1 MKTGESS
8 GKIDGPAESPA
19 GRPDPQAVPRRDFLK
34 ASALAA
40 AAAGTAL
47 SAATSPAADTKP
59 AATAPA
65 PRKTFLVIEGHI
77 DDAEIG
83 AGGVLIQAAR
93 AGHRVVIITV
103 AGNYS
108 SWAPTVGRE
117 ERTKREA
124 VELAQSFGFEKRFL
138 NGNYHQTNASSL
150 ELKRQL
156 ADIYVELKP
165 DVALISHHEDHWP
178 DHSNSGLAAKDAIM
192 FSHGL
197 SHDLRSQRT
206 PLIYGYGVTPV
217 QTYHFEPDVYYDV
230 TDVMPEYMDL
240 ISRVEAVRTGRPLQ
254 QEIRYEF
261 RTLGSAGKTMPLSA
275 HAMVRLAEAA
285 RWGNRAGC
293 PFAIGFRTVWGPRW
307 GQKIV

>member
-1 MKTGESS
+1 MKNDPVLERVGSN
-8 GKIDGPAESPA
+8 ESPPPSA
-19 GRPDPQAVPRRDFLK
+19 DPQGVPRRDFLRS
-34 ASALAA
+34 SAFAAA
-40 AAAGTAL
+40 AAAGTAIL
-47 SAATSPAADTKP
+47 PPAA
-59 AATAPA
+59 AAAAPKGGGADA
-65 PRKTFLVIEGHI
+65 PRRKTFLAVEGHI

-93 AGHRVVIITV
+93 AGHRVVIVTV

-138 NGNYHQTNASSL
+138 DRNYHQTDATDLS
-150 ELKRQL
+150 LKRQL
-156 ADIYVELKP
+156 AEIFVELKP
-165 DVALISHHEDHWP
+165 DVAFICHHEDHWP
-178 DHSNSGLAAKDAIM
+178 DHANSGLAAKDAFL

-197 SHDLRSQRT
+197 SQDLRPQRS
-206 PLIYGYGVTPV
+206 PLIYAYGVTPV

-230 TDVMPEYMDL
+230 TDAMPEYMDL
-240 ISRVEAVRTGRPLQ
+240 ICRVEAVRTGRPLKD
-254 QEIRYEF
+254 EIRHEF
-261 RTLGSAGKTMPLSA
+261 RTLAGGGRTMPLSA
-275 HAMVRLAEAA
+275 HAVVRLAEAL

-293 PFAIGFRTVWGPRW
+293 QFAIGFRTVWGPRW

>member
-1 MKTGESS
+1 MNHGESPPPTGS
-8 GKIDGPAESPA
+8 RENVPAHPDSP
-19 GRPDPQAVPRRDFLK
+19 GVPRRDFLR
-34 ASALAA
+34 ATALAA
-40 AAAGTAL
+40 AAGGSAILTPPAG
-47 SAATSPAADTKP
+47 AAETKP
-59 AATAPA
+59 AESGP
-65 PRKTFLVIEGHI
+65 PRRKTFLAVEGHI

-83 AGGVLIQAAR
+83 VGGLLIQAAR
-93 AGHRVVIITV
+93 AGHRVVVVTV

-117 ERTKREA
+117 ERTQREA
-124 VELAQSFGFEKRFL
+124 RELAQSFGFEKRFL
-138 NGNYHQTNASSL
+138 KRNYHQTDATDLS
-150 ELKRQL
+150 LKREL

-165 DVALISHHEDHWP
+165 DVAFICHHEDHWP
-178 DHSNSGLAAKDAIM
+178 DHANSGLAAKDAFM

-197 SHDLRSQRT
+197 SQDMRTQRSA
-206 PLIYGYGVTPV
+206 LIYAYGVTPV

-240 ISRVEAVRTGRPLQ
+240 ICRIEAVRTGRPLS

-261 RTLGSAGKTMPLSA
+261 RTLAGGGKTMPLSA
-275 HAMVRLAEAA
+275 HAVVRLAEAL

-293 PFAIGFRTVWGPRW
+293 PFAIGLRTVWGPRW

>member
-1 MKTGESS
+1 MPTEGNAAEKT
-8 GKIDGPAESPA
+8 P
-19 GRPDPQAVPRRDFLK
+19 
-34 ASALAA
+34 
-40 AAAGTAL
+40 
-47 SAATSPAADTKP
+47 AATSSTRK
-59 AATAPA
+59 
-65 PRKTFLVIEGHI
+65 KTFLVVEGHI

-93 AGHRVVIITV
+93 AGHRVVIVTV

-117 ERTKREA
+117 DRTKREA

-138 NGNYHQTNASSL
+138 DRNYHQTDATDLS
-150 ELKRQL
+150 LKRQL

-165 DVALISHHEDHWP
+165 DVAFISHHEDHWP
-178 DHSNSGLAAKDAIM
+178 DHANSGLAAKDAFM

-197 SHDLRSQRT
+197 SHDLRPQRS
-206 PLIYGYGVTPV
+206 PVIYAYGVTPV
-217 QTYHFEPDVYYDV
+217 QTYQFEPDVYYDV

-240 ISRVEAVRTGRPLQ
+240 ICRVEAVRTGRPLKD
-254 QEIRYEF
+254 EIRHEF
-261 RTLGSAGKTMPLSA
+261 RTLAGGGRTMPLSA
-275 HAMVRLAEAA
+275 HAVVRLAEAL

-293 PFAIGFRTVWGPRW
+293 QFAIGFRTVWGPRW